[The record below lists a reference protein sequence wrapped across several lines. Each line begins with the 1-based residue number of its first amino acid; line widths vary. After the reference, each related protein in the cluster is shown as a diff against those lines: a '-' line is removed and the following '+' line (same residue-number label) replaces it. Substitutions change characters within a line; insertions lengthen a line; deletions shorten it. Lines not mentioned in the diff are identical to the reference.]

1 MKFNT
6 SLKHLFISKT
16 RIKLLNELFYFPQ
29 ELYYVRQLV
38 RLVDEEINSV
48 RRELDNLSKAGIL
61 LSEKRG
67 NRLFYWTNP
76 ENDMFYEILTMT
88 HKTHG
93 LGKLISS
100 QKEKIGNLKFLI
112 YSSDF
117 LMNRSKSGSVDFILV
132 GNKISLKDLDPI
144 IKQEE
149 ELRHREINYMV
160 MDKSEFSLRKTK
172 RDPFLVD
179 FFLNSPV
186 TIIGNAYEITNL

>member
-1 MKFNT
+1 MKLNN
-6 SLKHLFISKT
+6 SLNHLFISKT
-16 RIKLLNELFYFPQ
+16 RQKLINELFYFPG

-48 RRELDNLSKAGIL
+48 RRELDNLLQAGIL
-61 LSEKRG
+61 QTEKRG
-67 NRLFYWTNP
+67 NRVFYWTNTQN
-76 ENDMFYEILTMT
+76 EMFYELLTMA

-93 LGKLISS
+93 FGKLLNS
-100 QKEKIGNLKFLI
+100 QKEKIGNIKFLL

-117 LMNRSKSGSVDFILV
+117 IMNRSKLESIDFILV
-132 GNKISLKDLDPI
+132 GNKISLKDLEAL
-144 IKQEE
+144 IKIEE
-149 ELRHREINYMV
+149 EVRHREVNYMV

-186 TIIGNAYEITNL
+186 AIIGNAYEITNL